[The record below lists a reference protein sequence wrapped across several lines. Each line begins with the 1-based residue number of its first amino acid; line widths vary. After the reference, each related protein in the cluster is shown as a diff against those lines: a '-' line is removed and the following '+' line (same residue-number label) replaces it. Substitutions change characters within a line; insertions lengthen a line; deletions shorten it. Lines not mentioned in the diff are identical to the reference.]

1 MPESLVQEVN
11 QFIESLT
18 KRQIK
23 TERAIVSVYDLR
35 KQWLGCTDRHPS
47 YHKQMKL
54 RDIVDRIYID
64 PRKFTEYAL
73 NPNNPIGVDKSIMFQ
88 KYLGFIQENH
98 QLLIQQIEASVMDAE
113 ATLGNLDQHGQ
124 RYQIDLTI
132 TGIEQ
137 RQQETVRTGWI
148 VRPDEDFA
156 RLVTLYILRR
166 K

>member
-1 MPESLVQEVN
+1 MVKEISNYQL
-11 QFIESLT
+11 
-18 KRQIK
+18 
-23 TERAIVSVYDLR
+23 
-35 KQWLGCTDRHPS
+35 
-47 YHKQMKL
+47 KL

-64 PRKFTEYAL
+64 PRKLTEYAL
-73 NPNNPIGVDKSIMFQ
+73 NPNNPIGSNKSIMFQ
-88 KYLGFIQENH
+88 KHLGFTQENP
-98 QLLIQQIEASVMDAE
+98 QPLIQQIEASVMDAE

-137 RQQETVRTGWI
+137 GQQETVRTGWI

>member
-1 MPESLVQEVN
+1 MARLLRSAIRP
-11 QFIESLT
+11 LT
-18 KRQIK
+18 
-23 TERAIVSVYDLR
+23 
-35 KQWLGCTDRHPS
+35 
-47 YHKQMKL
+47 KQMKL
-54 RDIVDRIYID
+54 RDIVDRFYID
-64 PRKFTEYAL
+64 PRKLKEYAL
-73 NPNNPIGVDKSIMFQ
+73 NPDNPIGVDKSIMFQ
-88 KYLGFIQENH
+88 KRLGFIQENH

-124 RYQIDLTI
+124 RSQIDLTI

-137 RQQETVRTGWI
+137 GQQETVRTGWI